1 MKGAGIAG
9 ACLLAIACARDD
21 SQRHELDGLTVI
33 TAFDDP
39 ICAGTFPY
47 FERRLRWLEEETGLT
62 GDPGAVI
69 YHWLRE
75 PSATSPC
82 GSLIGC
88 AKGRDFYGELIAFSH
103 ELVHAHLYQLG
114 SPRPW
119 LSEGMAVM
127 LEDERNGAP
136 HPSFTPS
143 VLAAIDKPREVDYDA
158 AGAFTT
164 YLRERYGME
173 LLLDYYGASTDTDAA
188 MSIVV
193 FGAVFGDSFA
203 EVEADYLS
211 GGALDTSGSLDCDKP
226 DVAWAA
232 ETWEHTFRLACD
244 EPDTIGPQVSFND
257 DAPGTYLWSTVV
269 VTLPAGWLSLSL
281 DASGPTWISLLQCD
295 GDEVIYIDADQPDA
309 QANLMGGRYLVYAD
323 AFADEEAIA
332 RVTARRLTVVPILG
346 QRGAVSGPLG
356 HGASRSRAHG
366 G

>member
-1 MKGAGIAG
+1 MIE
-9 ACLLAIACARDD
+9 D
-21 SQRHELDGLTVI
+21 
-33 TAFDDP
+33 FDQP

-47 FERRLRWLEEETGLT
+47 FERRLRWLEQETGLT
-62 GDPGAVI
+62 RDPREPI

-75 PSATSPC
+75 PSEHSPC
-82 GSLIGC
+82 GLLIGC

-143 VLAAIDKPREVDYDA
+143 VLVAIDKPREVDYDA

-164 YLRERYGME
+164 YLRDRYGMG
-173 LLLDYYGASTDTDAA
+173 LLLDYYEASADTDAA

-193 FGAVFGDSFA
+193 FGDVFGDSFA
-203 EVEADYLS
+203 AVEADYLD
-211 GGALDTSGSLDCDKP
+211 GGVLDTSGSLDCDKP

-232 ETWEHTFRLACD
+232 ETWEHTFRLVCD

-269 VTLPAGWLSLSL
+269 VTVPAGWLSLSL

-295 GDEVIYIDADQPDA
+295 GDEAVYIDAGQPDA
-309 QANLMGGRYLVYAD
+309 QVKLAGGRYLVYAD
-323 AFADEEAIA
+323 AFADEEATA
-332 RVTARRLTVVPILG
+332 RVTARRLPVAP
-346 QRGAVSGPLG
+346 VSGQQGAAPGLPS
-356 HGASRSRAHG
+356 HGTGRSRATPCSAEAISRHMCSASPVRR
-366 G
+366 